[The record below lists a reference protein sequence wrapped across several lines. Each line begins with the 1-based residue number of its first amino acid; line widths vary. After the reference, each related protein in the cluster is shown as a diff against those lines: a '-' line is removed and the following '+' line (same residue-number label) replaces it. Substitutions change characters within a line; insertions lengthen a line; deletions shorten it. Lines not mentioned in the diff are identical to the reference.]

1 MSNTKKYSC
10 GNDPQP
16 GDVVE
21 VVTMED
27 LPEESWWNQAIT
39 EKLQK
44 EKHYSVFAVAFGDWI
59 CLFNKPEIIWH
70 HPSRFRLIR
79 RAGETDNKRNIFEEL
94 IQTIERTAVNNTAT
108 ISNVKL
114 WAKSWREEWVGEP
127 ERERGWTI
135 NGEQP
140 QPDEKDKKIRVLKF
154 VLSECDTLL
163 SYLEDTEHGSI
174 GKRITDMRGLI
185 LKITNG
191 DTQPDMAK
199 LIEEKE
205 REIERLKEQVND
217 LKMDAAAHEYNEAER
232 IKFQPEYEREI
243 CVRFAEYI
251 GGLEMKMYKD
261 GWCEPG
267 GSNGFYYS
275 TNDLYTKFLGEHT
288 ANH

>member
-1 MSNTKKYSC
+1 MQNKYSC

-27 LPEESWWNQAIT
+27 LPEF
-39 EKLQK
+39 EK
-44 EKHYSVFAVAFGDWI
+44 SNWAVEEGLEPNVKYTVKIFD
-59 CLFNKPEIIWH
+59 LEEDSNLSIILEGKMYWQLA
-70 HPSRFRLIR
+70 PRFRLIR
-79 RAGETDNKRNIFEEL
+79 RAGEPDNKRNIFEEL

-140 QPDEKDKKIRVLKF
+140 QPD
-154 VLSECDTLL
+154 
-163 SYLEDTEHGSI
+163 
-174 GKRITDMRGLI
+174 
-185 LKITNG
+185 
-191 DTQPDMAK
+191 MAK

-232 IKFQPEYEREI
+232 IKFQPEYERQLLEEKNEAI
-243 CVRFAEYI
+243 RELVSQLVRLKNHNDYHSDNFDFDNI
-251 GGLEMKMYKD
+251 QSLITKYKQ
-261 GWCEPG
+261 P
-267 GSNGFYYS
+267 
-275 TNDLYTKFLGEHT
+275 
-288 ANH
+288 